1 MTTSTLP
8 SRYRINGLIDTK
20 RAVMDNLESMCNS
33 CGVFMSYDIHQGKWG
48 IIINKAETTVAK
60 AFDNSN
66 IIGPVQVQGTSILNL
81 YNKVRVEYTLRDTA
95 DEIDFVEYELPDE
108 DRYPNE
114 PDNVLQ
120 LRLDMCNEP
129 VQAQII
135 GLMELKQARVDEI
148 VTFQSD
154 YSILSLNAGDIIT
167 LTHDLYQFTN
177 KPFRVIT
184 LSEVDSDDGSIR
196 IEIVAL
202 AYDANI
208 YSTADLNRYVRSDR
222 NGITGIGSI
231 GQPLEPVLYVFQ
243 QSRTPG
249 IKVEAV
255 IPAGIV
261 ESLELWL
268 SSDNSNFIKVSTS
281 VPEGGGTFD
290 TGAVVTFDY
299 AMAASQNI
307 YVKVRGMNSTT
318 TGPFSVVDSFLSY
331 VPVQATDAVTN
342 TTAALD
348 ENGNVLNTLGMAGL
362 VKLLDNLIANN
373 DSGASG
379 GVYDKVFSTY
389 EQENGINLAGAAVM
403 ISNGIVSIK
412 DIIVAPTGRTLL
424 PAFTTPSFPAVLTGS
439 YKVDVIVDQNS
450 SGARGAVDD
459 YIGVAVA
466 LNDVTTGASVNVDF
480 VTSGG
485 EGTWYWNDYAMT
497 MVVNLVKD
505 RQYRFTFSAANDTVS
520 SGSGADAS
528 FDLGI
533 SIYSFVQ

>member
-8 SRYRINGLIDTK
+8 SRYRINGLLDTK
-20 RAVMDNLESMCNS
+20 RSVMDNLESMCNS

-66 IIGPVQVQGTSILNL
+66 IIGAVQVQGTSILNL

-154 YSILSLNAGDIIT
+154 YSTLSLNAGDIIT

-208 YSTADLNRYVRSDR
+208 YSTADLNRYVRS
-222 NGITGIGSI
+222 
-231 GQPLEPVLYVFQ
+231 
-243 QSRTPG
+243 
-249 IKVEAV
+249 
-255 IPAGIV
+255 
-261 ESLELWL
+261 
-268 SSDNSNFIKVSTS
+268 
-281 VPEGGGTFD
+281 
-290 TGAVVTFDY
+290 
-299 AMAASQNI
+299 
-307 YVKVRGMNSTT
+307 
-318 TGPFSVVDSFLSY
+318 GP
-331 VPVQATDAVTN
+331 Q
-342 TTAALD
+342 
-348 ENGNVLNTLGMAGL
+348 
-362 VKLLDNLIANN
+362 
-373 DSGASG
+373 
-379 GVYDKVFSTY
+379 
-389 EQENGINLAGAAVM
+389 
-403 ISNGIVSIK
+403 
-412 DIIVAPTGRTLL
+412 RHH
-424 PAFTTPSFPAVLTGS
+424 
-439 YKVDVIVDQNS
+439 
-450 SGARGAVDD
+450 
-459 YIGVAVA
+459 
-466 LNDVTTGASVNVDF
+466 
-480 VTSGG
+480 
-485 EGTWYWNDYAMT
+485 WHW
-497 MVVNLVKD
+497 
-505 RQYRFTFSAANDTVS
+505 
-520 SGSGADAS
+520 
-528 FDLGI
+528 
-533 SIYSFVQ
+533 